1 MVRLRLFAS
10 LRETAGTA
18 EAQMPG
24 STVGEVIS
32 RAIAKYGDQFERHLE
47 HARIWLNGDPASLD
61 DRVSEGDEL
70 ALLPPVSGGS
80 LAVPAG
86 LDQQGIYVGL
96 VFLVLAVTAIVPE
109 RAWFAAAVVGVA
121 AVWIV
126 DLAAAAGARQLGL
139 NEFPLLGAV
148 FVAGVAAAAYGANG
162 LGLAV
167 MASVVLVVAWA
178 VLVLRER
185 DLVAISS
192 NMGVAVVA
200 ALATSGLIVTHAP
213 GAEGNALIGMYLATM
228 GAAGLVSWALARST
242 GRPLIDPITG
252 GSLAGVAA
260 ALIAGW
266 LWDIALAGVLV
277 VAIGLVIALVSG
289 RGLGSL
295 VRTGNI
301 YLVDR
306 LPGRLV
312 ALDGPAMAAA
322 VLYPLVRLLI

>member
-18 EAQMPG
+18 ETTVDGA
-24 STVGEVIS
+24 TVGDVL
-32 RAIAKYGDQFERHLE
+32 ATAVATYGKQFEHQLS
-47 HARIWLNGDPASLD
+47 HARVWLNGDPASPED
-61 DRVSEGDEL
+61 SVADNDEL

-80 LAVPAG
+80 MALPAA
-86 LDQQGIYVGL
+86 LDQQGIFVGL
-96 VFLVLAVTAIVPE
+96 VFLVLAVTAIVPD

-121 AVWIV
+121 AVWVV
-126 DLAAAAGARQLGL
+126 DLAAAAAARQLGL

-148 FVAGVAAAAYGANG
+148 FVAGIAGAAYGGNG

-167 MASVVLVVAWA
+167 VASVLLVAIWA

-192 NMGVAVVA
+192 NMGVAAVA
-200 ALATSGLIVTHAP
+200 SAATAGLIVTHSP
-213 GAEGNALIGMYLATM
+213 GADGNALIGMYLATM

-242 GRPLIDPITG
+242 GRPLIDPVTG
-252 GSLAGVAA
+252 ESLAGVAA

-266 LWDIALAGVLV
+266 LWDIALASVLV
-277 VAIGLVIALVSG
+277 IAIGLVIALVSG

-322 VLYPLVRLLI
+322 ALYPLVRLLI